1 MPLPKRRHPKSRKG
15 VNMVPDEEEGVGG
28 SEAGQSPYEK
38 RLQQLQMEMK
48 KKELLRRMLSD
59 SAYERMTNVRI
70 SSPDL
75 YEKVVQSLAYVA
87 QSGRQMERLSDEQL
101 YSLLAK
107 MTEKKGT
114 SIEFRRK

>member
-1 MPLPKRRHPKSRKG
+1 MPQ
-15 VNMVPDEEEGVGG
+15 EEETEEG
-28 SEAGQSPYEK
+28 ELQKAYQS
-38 RLQQLQMEMK
+38 RLRELQIEMK

-59 SAYERMTNVRI
+59 SAYERMMNVRL
-70 SSPDL
+70 SAPEL

-87 QSGRQMERLSDEQL
+87 QSGGQMQGKISDEQL

-107 MTEKKGT
+107 MSEKRET

>member
-1 MPLPKRRHPKSRKG
+1 MAPE
-15 VNMVPDEEEGVGG
+15 DEGGEEG
-28 SEAGQSPYEK
+28 QDPRQKLY
-38 RLQQLQMEMK
+38 QQRMQQMQMEMK

-59 SAYERMTNVRI
+59 PAYERMMNVRL
-70 SSPDL
+70 SSPEL

-87 QSGRQMERLSDEQL
+87 QSGKRMGKISDGQL

-107 MTEKKGT
+107 MSEKKET